1 MFGNNQLTEGK
12 VLESLVPTQGLGAL
26 FGNFQNP
33 QTLAD
38 DLARIANDAGFKSNS
53 NVSDIKAAINDGELV
68 MTTIPVASGG
78 NHDVIIVG
86 YNNEGYIAYNTDRQ
100 QGGDYTII
108 PEKEVN
114 GIYKVGIKKK

>member
-1 MFGNNQLTEGK
+1 M
-12 VLESLVPTQGLGAL
+12 LECLVSTQGLGAL
-26 FGNFQNP
+26 FGKFQNP

-38 DLARIANDAGFKSNS
+38 DLAKIAKDAGFKSNS
-53 NVSDIKAAINDGELV
+53 NVSDIKSAIDNGELV

-86 YNNEGYIAYNTDRQ
+86 YNNEGYIAYDTDRQ

-108 PEKEVN
+108 SEKEVN
-114 GIYKVGIKKK
+114 GIYKVGIKK